1 MLFYITWFTLVMILL
16 LLSDS
21 ISSGVYK
28 RALRSLAILIVMIL
42 SAFRYDVGQD
52 YLSYRNSIINL
63 DSNFYNSE
71 LINKGLFYAA
81 HLLSL
86 PQLYFIIT
94 TGIIFLI
101 IDTTIKRYSNYYT
114 LSFLIFLSF
123 PLFFAN
129 SLTIIRQ
136 FVAMSIVFYSVKYII
151 EKRSF
156 FKFSIL
162 ILLAI
167 GFHTSAI
174 VAFPIFF
181 LSKIK
186 IKSWVYLVMFGFPII
201 LKEILV
207 YIIANYAPSYNKY
220 ITYKYGLDA
229 GGGKAIYLFML
240 VCAFLLL
247 FQKRINRISENNRFY
262 LNSTLFGTII
272 YWALL
277 DFGHIGMRI
286 GSFYLMFC
294 IVLLP
299 NSIRIFVSDNRKYM
313 VYLLYMLC
321 FLVFLTTF
329 GVGIKN
335 GESSYIPYKF
345 IFQK

>member
-1 MLFYITWFTLVMILL
+1 MLFYITWFTLVMILF

-21 ISSGVYK
+21 ISSVVYK
-28 RALRSLAILIVMIL
+28 SALRSLAILIAIII

-71 LINKGLFYAA
+71 FINRGLFYVA
-81 HLLSL
+81 HLFGL
-86 PQLYFIIT
+86 PQIYFIIT
-94 TGIIFLI
+94 TCIIFLI
-101 IDTTIKRYSNYYT
+101 INTTIKRYSNYYT

-136 FVAMSIVFYSVKYII
+136 FVAMSIVFYSVKYVI

-162 ILLAI
+162 ILFAI

-174 VAFPIFF
+174 VALPIFF
-181 LSKIK
+181 LNKLK
-186 IKSWVYLVMFGFPII
+186 IKSWVYLIMFGFPII
-201 LKEILV
+201 LKETLV

-240 VCAFLLL
+240 ICVFLLL

-272 YWALL
+272 YWVLL

-294 IVLLP
+294 IILLP
-299 NSIRIFVSDNRKYM
+299 NSIRVFVLENRKYM
-313 VYLLYMLC
+313 IYLLYMLC